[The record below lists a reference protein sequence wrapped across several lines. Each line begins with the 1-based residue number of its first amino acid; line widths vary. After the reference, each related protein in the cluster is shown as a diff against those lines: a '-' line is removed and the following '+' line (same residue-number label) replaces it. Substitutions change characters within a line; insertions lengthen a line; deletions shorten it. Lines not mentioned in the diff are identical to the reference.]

1 MFKQLAQI
9 WNSKEL
15 RNKILFTLGI
25 ILVVRLL
32 AQITIPGA
40 DTNVIKGIFARNQ
53 LLGAFSLLTGG
64 SAENFSIILMGLS
77 PYINASIIVQLLTV
91 IVPSMENLSKEG
103 EQGRRKINQYTRWL
117 SLPIAFI
124 QSFGMIALL
133 NSQTGGAPIIANIS
147 SPSVILPVMVTI
159 TAGTVLM
166 MWLGELITEKG
177 MGNGISIL
185 IFAGIIS
192 SIPAAIGQN
201 LTLANQS
208 SQLLVPFVI
217 EILITIALTII
228 VVLISESERRIP
240 ILYASRGVRGAAEKS
255 NLPMKINQAGMIP
268 IIFSLSVVSFPGIIA
283 QFMLNSNS
291 ETLKSI
297 ANFITTYF
305 NVNSPFYSILY
316 FVLIIAFT
324 FFYVSITFN
333 PEEVADN
340 IQKRGGYIPGIR
352 PGKQTV
358 KYLGDISNRLNLWG
372 GLFIAFIA
380 ISPNIIQT
388 LTGAFALG
396 SVASIISGAGMII
409 VVSVVLEVI
418 RQINAQLVMHDYN
431 KLY

>member
-1 MFKQLAQI
+1 MFKQIQQI
-9 WNSKEL
+9 WNSKDL
-15 RNKILFTLGI
+15 RNKIIFTLGI
-25 ILVVRLL
+25 ILIVRLL

-40 DTNVIKGIFARNQ
+40 NTQIIKGIFESNQ

-64 SAENFSIILMGLS
+64 SASHFSIILMGLS

-91 IVPSMENLSKEG
+91 IIPSLENLSKEG
-103 EQGRRKINQYTRWL
+103 EQGRRKINSYTRWL

-124 QSFGMIALL
+124 QSYGMIALL
-133 NSQTGGAPIIANIS
+133 NSQARVPIIENIA
-147 SPSVILPVMVTI
+147 SPTVILPIMLTI

-192 SIPAAIGQN
+192 SIPAVVGQN
-201 LTLANQS
+201 LTLAQQS
-208 SQLLVPFVI
+208 SSLLIPFIVEVLITLALTVI
-217 EILITIALTII
+217 VILIT
-228 VVLISESERRIP
+228 ESEHRIP
-240 ILYASRGVRGAAEKS
+240 ILYASRGIKGGGEKS
-255 NLPMKINQAGMIP
+255 NLPIKINQAGMIP

-283 QFMLNSNS
+283 QFMANSTDA
-291 ETLKSI
+291 TLKNI
-297 ANFITTYF
+297 ADVIKSNFT
-305 NVNSPFYSILY
+305 VNSPVYMIVY
-316 FVLIIAFT
+316 FLMVIAFT

-333 PEEVADN
+333 PEKVAED
-340 IQKRGGYIPGIR
+340 IQKRGGYVPGIR

-358 KYLGDISNRLNLWG
+358 KYLTDVTNHLNLWG

-380 ISPNIIQT
+380 ISPQIIQSISGS
-388 LTGAFALG
+388 LSLG
-396 SVASIISGAGMII
+396 SVASIISGAGLII
-409 VVSVVLEVI
+409 IVSVVLEII

>member
-1 MFKQLAQI
+1 MFKQIQQI
-9 WNSKEL
+9 WNSRDL

-25 ILVVRLL
+25 ILIVRLL

-40 DTNVIKGIFARNQ
+40 DVNVIRGIFQQNQ

-77 PYINASIIVQLLTV
+77 PYINASIIIQLLAV

-103 EQGRRKINQYTRWL
+103 EQGRRKLNQYTRWL
-117 SLPIAFI
+117 SIPIAFI
-124 QSFGMIALL
+124 QSYGMIAVL
-133 NSQTGGAPIIANIS
+133 NSQAKTSIIANINT
-147 SPSVILPVMVTI
+147 PTVIIPIMITL

-177 MGNGISIL
+177 MGNGISLL
-185 IFAGIIS
+185 IFAGIMS
-192 SIPAAIGQN
+192 NIPASIGQN
-201 LTLANQS
+201 LTLAQQS
-208 SQLLVPFVI
+208 SEFLFPFVIQLLVTVI
-217 EILITIALTII
+217 LTII
-228 VVLISESERRIP
+228 VILIGEAERRVP
-240 ILYASRGVRGAAEKS
+240 VLYASRSVRGGGEKS
-255 NLPMKINQAGMIP
+255 NLPLKINQAGMIP
-268 IIFSLSVVSFPGIIA
+268 IIFALSVVSMPGIVA
-283 QFMLNSNS
+283 QFMKNSTN
-291 ETLKSI
+291 ETVKQVADFISS
-297 ANFITTYF
+297 NFSAASPLHLVVYF
-305 NVNSPFYSILY
+305 LM
-316 FVLIIAFT
+316 IIAFT

-333 PEEVADN
+333 PEQVAEN

-352 PGKQTV
+352 PGRQTV
-358 KYLGDISNRLNLWG
+358 KYLSDISNRLNLWG
-372 GLFIAFIA
+372 GLFIAIIA

-388 LTGAFALG
+388 ITGAFSMG